1 MSLVLTPSQTT
12 GPFVA
17 ISFERTLVT
26 DVAPAGVSGERCV
39 ICGRVIDGDG
49 NGVDDAVVET
59 WQANAHGRYAHPDDL
74 REKLLEADFKGF
86 GRVMTGSHGAFQL
99 STIKPGA
106 VPGPGDTLQAPHL
119 VVLVFMRG
127 LLKHLVT
134 RIYFPDEPVN
144 ASDPI
149 LALVPA
155 ARRPT
160 LIAHNAGEGVLEWNI
175 VLQGKDETV
184 FFDY

>member
-1 MSLVLTPSQTT
+1 MSLLLTPSQTT

-17 ISFERTLVT
+17 ISFERTLVS
-26 DVAPAGVSGERCV
+26 DVAPASVTGERCV
-39 ICGRVIDGDG
+39 IRGRVIDGDG
-49 NGVDDAVVET
+49 KAVDDAVVET
-59 WQANAHGRYAHPDDL
+59 WQANAHGKYAHPEDT

-86 GRVMTGSHGAFQL
+86 GRVMTGSDGGFQL
-99 STIKPGA
+99 STIKPGP

-119 VVLVFMRG
+119 VVIVFMRG
-127 LLKHLVT
+127 LLKHLMT
-134 RIYFPDEPVN
+134 RVYFPDETAN

-155 ARRPT
+155 GRRST
-160 LIAHNAGEGVLEWNI
+160 LIARKVSEGVLQWNI